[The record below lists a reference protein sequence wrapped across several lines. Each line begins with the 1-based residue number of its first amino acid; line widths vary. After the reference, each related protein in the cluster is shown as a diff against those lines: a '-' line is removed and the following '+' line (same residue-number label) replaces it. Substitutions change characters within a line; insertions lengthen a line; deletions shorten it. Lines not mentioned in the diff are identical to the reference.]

1 MPKRLYEIEFRG
13 TSCVIKVNQHLD
25 NDKIEAIA
33 SRLPRRHKLTEFERG
48 TDKTV
53 LTYGVAY
60 GQPLT
65 RDEVEE
71 AIEAAGLG

>member
-1 MPKRLYEIEFRG
+1 MKRLYEIEFRG

-33 SRLPRRHKLTEFERG
+33 SRLPPRHKLVNFQRG
-48 TDKTV
+48 TPRTI

-60 GQPLT
+60 GKPLT
-65 RDEVEE
+65 LREVE
-71 AIEAAGLG
+71 AALTAALLG